1 MCAEAELYGFRG
13 RAEAHLIL
21 YCAVVYA
28 RHTLSLTHMPNMPT
42 LRCLVSCYFTTTV
55 KNTTAMRG
63 YSALTHTRHCT
74 RRILGVPGSAKRRVF
89 NRGCEVFKKKKETQ
103 QRPRGSRRSV
113 SEALTATRYLSPH
126 EWSEERRASRLSLG
140 LGATE
145 Q

>member
-1 MCAEAELYGFRG
+1 MNCESAAVARRLAWASVVRISFTRACASVNVDL
-13 RAEAHLIL
+13 RAAGEE
-21 YCAVVYA
+21 V
-28 RHTLSLTHMPNMPT
+28 
-42 LRCLVSCYFTTTV
+42 TTTV
-55 KNTTAMRG
+55 IKQPLCGVIPRLRIPGTVPGG
-63 YSALTHTRHCT
+63 YSEYPDPLR
-74 RRILGVPGSAKRRVF
+74 GEFF